1 MKKRT
6 GTVFARAALVAAA
19 TLFAAGAAHGIDV
32 TFSKEDGDLALP
44 ADWGMESLPDST
56 NRIAF
61 AASGSAMTA
70 TASADISYAG
80 IIMKKSN
87 QTVTLDM
94 RDSVSGAS
102 PRHVNLTGSV
112 TFGEY
117 HHQTLNIKGGVW
129 DTGNSIITTFG
140 GSYNNSRRYATV
152 NITDGALVRT
162 AGLRG
167 DYSADSHSLF
177 HIAGEGT
184 VVTSGYISVPFIDAR
199 YDCAEIVD
207 GAKVII
213 TNNTNGGVE
222 IGRRDSYYCGLTVSG
237 AGSRLQKIRGGTTY
251 LGAKRNHNFLR
262 VENGGE
268 FLQGSGLFYF
278 AYSDGDDANN
288 ATNNLISVSG
298 SGSRFVFNAMYF
310 GRGGASA
317 LNSHNE
323 MQVFDGGVVTG
334 SIVYA
339 YGHDNGLV
347 VSNASMVLLANGIVC
362 QESCTNIYLRM
373 QGDRPSFT
381 IPLGGGGNFQFRNS
395 FKFIYDLPL
404 DGYPE
409 NWIPVNLV
417 KWGTSDS
424 TTEVVVNGIEAVRRR
439 MSARRMSRQS
449 FNLLK
454 TTSGIGE
461 SGGSGSGFTSAML
474 ARWNSYLPEGASL
487 SLKGGILTLTVEN
500 QIGTMI
506 IVK

>member
-6 GTVFARAALVAAA
+6 DDVFARAVLVAAVA
-19 TLFAAGAAHGIDV
+19 VFAAVAAHGIDV
-32 TFSKEDGDLALP
+32 TFSKENGDLALP

-112 TFGEY
+112 TFGDY

-184 VVTSGYISVPFIDAR
+184 VVTSGYISVPFIDAK

-222 IGRRDSYYCGLTVSG
+222 IGRRDSYYCGLTISG

-251 LGAKRNHNFLR
+251 LGAKRSHNFLR

-278 AYSDGDDANN
+278 AHSDGDDANN
-288 ATNNLISVSG
+288 ATNNSITVSG
-298 SGSRFVFNAMYF
+298 PGSRFVFGAMYF

-347 VSNASMVLLANGIVC
+347 VSNASMVLSGGNGIVC
-362 QESCTNIYLRM
+362 QESCTNLYLRM

-381 IPLGGGGNFQFRNS
+381 IPTGGGGNFEFINS
-395 FKFIYDLPL
+395 FKFIYDLPP

-417 KWGTSDS
+417 KWGRSDD

-439 MSARRMSRQS
+439 MSARRISRQS

-454 TTSGIGE
+454 TTGGIG
-461 SGGSGSGFTSAML
+461 GSGFTSAML